1 MEIISRTYYAKRVDA
16 WLGKGQIIVL
26 VGQRRVGKS
35 FVLKDFVIRH
45 KTEPNA
51 NIIYIDK
58 EKKDFNYIQNH
69 EQLNGYIDEHFAA
82 GKHNYILIDEVQDIA
97 GWEHSVRSFRT
108 EDSTDIIIT
117 GSNSKMLSGELSTL
131 LAGRYE
137 EIHVQSLSYTEFLE
151 FHNLTDSD
159 EALWKYLN
167 FGGLPALKD
176 IGIDNEGMVSEY
188 LSGVFNTIMLK
199 DIIERHT
206 IRNIP
211 FIRNLVVFMADTI
224 GKLNSA
230 NSIVKYMRSQ
240 NVEVSTNIVLNYM
253 SYFCEAYLTH
263 KVDRYD
269 IHGKKLLESNS
280 KCYFGDIG
288 LRNFIAGGERDTD
301 IEKVIENVVY
311 LHLLHLGYTVK
322 VGQLRAGEI
331 DFVCTKP
338 GKKAY
343 VQVAYLIANQETK
356 EREFGNLCLIPDNY
370 PKYVISASPLLKSSD
385 YKGVTHLHLR
395 QFLTK
400 GL

>member
-211 FIRNLVVFMADTI
+211 LIRNLVVFMADTI

-230 NSIVKYMRSQ
+230 NSIVKYMR
-240 NVEVSTNIVLNYM
+240 
-253 SYFCEAYLTH
+253 
-263 KVDRYD
+263 
-269 IHGKKLLESNS
+269 
-280 KCYFGDIG
+280 
-288 LRNFIAGGERDTD
+288 
-301 IEKVIENVVY
+301 
-311 LHLLHLGYTVK
+311 
-322 VGQLRAGEI
+322 
-331 DFVCTKP
+331 
-338 GKKAY
+338 
-343 VQVAYLIANQETK
+343 
-356 EREFGNLCLIPDNY
+356 
-370 PKYVISASPLLKSSD
+370 
-385 YKGVTHLHLR
+385 
-395 QFLTK
+395 
-400 GL
+400 

>member
-16 WLGKGQIIVL
+16 WLGKRQIIVL

-45 KTEPNA
+45 NTEPNA

-188 LSGVFNTIMLK
+188 LSGC
-199 DIIERHT
+199 
-206 IRNIP
+206 
-211 FIRNLVVFMADTI
+211 
-224 GKLNSA
+224 
-230 NSIVKYMRSQ
+230 
-240 NVEVSTNIVLNYM
+240 ST
-253 SYFCEAYLTH
+253 
-263 KVDRYD
+263 
-269 IHGKKLLESNS
+269 
-280 KCYFGDIG
+280 
-288 LRNFIAGGERDTD
+288 
-301 IEKVIENVVY
+301 
-311 LHLLHLGYTVK
+311 
-322 VGQLRAGEI
+322 
-331 DFVCTKP
+331 P
-338 GKKAY
+338 
-343 VQVAYLIANQETK
+343 
-356 EREFGNLCLIPDNY
+356 LC
-370 PKYVISASPLLKSSD
+370 
-385 YKGVTHLHLR
+385 
-395 QFLTK
+395 
-400 GL
+400 

>member
-1 MEIISRTYYAKRVDA
+1 
-16 WLGKGQIIVL
+16 
-26 VGQRRVGKS
+26 
-35 FVLKDFVIRH
+35 
-45 KTEPNA
+45 
-51 NIIYIDK
+51 
-58 EKKDFNYIQNH
+58 
-69 EQLNGYIDEHFAA
+69 
-82 GKHNYILIDEVQDIA
+82 
-97 GWEHSVRSFRT
+97 
-108 EDSTDIIIT
+108 
-117 GSNSKMLSGELSTL
+117 MLSGELSTL

-263 KVDRYD
+263 K
-269 IHGKKLLESNS
+269 
-280 KCYFGDIG
+280 
-288 LRNFIAGGERDTD
+288 AGPIRHSRQKTTGVEQQMLFRRHRFAQ
-301 IEKVIENVVY
+301 
-311 LHLLHLGYTVK
+311 LHCW
-322 VGQLRAGEI
+322 R
-331 DFVCTKP
+331 
-338 GKKAY
+338 
-343 VQVAYLIANQETK
+343 
-356 EREFGNLCLIPDNY
+356 
-370 PKYVISASPLLKSSD
+370 
-385 YKGVTHLHLR
+385 
-395 QFLTK
+395 
-400 GL
+400 